1 MKTKQ
6 VSIPEALFVQITR
19 YFLLNDHTVE
29 DGIKR
34 GLSQKYDA
42 MHRRELYSRYKTDGD
57 DKARLEYL
65 RESGIPQNYIY

>member
-6 VSIPEALFVQITR
+6 VSIPEALFPEITR

-29 DGIKR
+29 DDIKR

-42 MHRRELYSRYKTDGD
+42 MHRRELYSKYKNTGD
-57 DKARLEYL
+57 EKSRLEYL
-65 RESGIPQNYIY
+65 RQSGVPENYVY